1 MGKSLK
7 GKELGTGIS
16 QRKDGRF
23 SARFVTSTGK
33 RVEKY
38 FPYVQEARSWLAE
51 ARLKDLQ
58 GFDQMAFCFG
68 MTVDSWYQF
77 WIKNIKEKTVRPNT
91 VRNYRERYKNNIKK
105 RIGRMLIHEVKP
117 MHCQMV
123 LNDMVENYAGS
134 TIRQCLIALYNMFQC
149 AEENNIIESN
159 PVTKQVK
166 VPKPIEKK
174 TKVLTKEDQVKFF
187 LAAKTSANY
196 PQYLFIL
203 QTGVRTGEMVGLKWE
218 DLDFENGMIHIRRS
232 MEYRKECGGW
242 KVGPTKTKSGIRD
255 IPMTDVCRNLLM
267 EIKAQ
272 NELGKYVKP
281 EYEEF
286 VFINRN
292 GEPTKNST
300 YDANILKITSSIGIE
315 NFSMHTLRHTF
326 ATRCIEAGMRPKT
339 LQQLLGHSHINVT
352 MNLYVHVTYDEKKK
366 EMKKFE
372 EYAV

>member
-58 GFDQMAFCFG
+58 CFDQMTFCFG

-134 TIRQCLIALYNMFQC
+134 TIHQCMIALYNMM
-149 AEENNIIESN
+149 
-159 PVTKQVK
+159 K
-166 VPKPIEKK
+166 
-174 TKVLTKEDQVKFF
+174 
-187 LAAKTSANY
+187 
-196 PQYLFIL
+196 
-203 QTGVRTGEMVGLKWE
+203 
-218 DLDFENGMIHIRRS
+218 RR
-232 MEYRKECGGW
+232 R
-242 KVGPTKTKSGIRD
+242 R
-255 IPMTDVCRNLLM
+255 
-267 EIKAQ
+267 
-272 NELGKYVKP
+272 
-281 EYEEF
+281 
-286 VFINRN
+286 
-292 GEPTKNST
+292 
-300 YDANILKITSSIGIE
+300 
-315 NFSMHTLRHTF
+315 
-326 ATRCIEAGMRPKT
+326 
-339 LQQLLGHSHINVT
+339 
-352 MNLYVHVTYDEKKK
+352 
-366 EMKKFE
+366 
-372 EYAV
+372 